1 MTVGNLLSAI
11 SGIGVPLAAILGGFW
26 ALYVYIRDSQRKRVE
41 LYRSLRDHYRT
52 NPRFGSI
59 FRKLAQYEKA
69 EPIDRERI
77 AYEIQAIDI
86 DARLEFVAFFEDLA
100 LIANSRTFWKW
111 GRVLPEATIHYMF
124 GYSAIQCW
132 DTEPF
137 WEGLF
142 DNKNSPPPR
151 PAQDADDETLRK
163 YEKYARDKAYWSV
176 FETFVERMTKCRE
189 KLIANPKVT
198 ARKLNI

>member
-1 MTVGNLLSAI
+1 MIFGHLL
-11 SGIGVPLAAILGGFW
+11 PPAAFLGGFW
-26 ALYVYIRDSQRKRVE
+26 ALFVYIRDSQRKRVE

-59 FRKLAQYEKA
+59 FKKLAEYEKS

-77 AYEIQAIDI
+77 AYELRAIDI

-142 DNKNSPPPR
+142 DNKNSPPLR
-151 PAQDADDETLRK
+151 PAQDADSETLRR
-163 YEKYARDKAYWSV
+163 YERAQAQYVRDKAYWCV
-176 FETFVERMTKCRE
+176 FETFVERMKNCRE
-189 KLIANPKVT
+189 KLITNPKMTVT
-198 ARKLNI
+198 KLNI